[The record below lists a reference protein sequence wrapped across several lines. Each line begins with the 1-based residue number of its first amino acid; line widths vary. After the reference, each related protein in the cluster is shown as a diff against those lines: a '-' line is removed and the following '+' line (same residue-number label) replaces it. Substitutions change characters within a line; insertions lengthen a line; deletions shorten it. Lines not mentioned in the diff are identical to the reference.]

1 MTTPDESTDKPKHF
15 AFSLS
20 QILGGA
26 LAAATA
32 SFLGSRLGVAGTIF
46 GAALGSVI
54 AAVASTLYVG
64 SLQVTKT
71 KVRKLW
77 VRNAEGE
84 LTEVT
89 EVGPEENVES
99 DDAPATKLRRRWLA
113 GGAVVAAVLS
123 ALAMFV
129 VAMVLITGAE
139 FGTGHTVDG
148 RTGTT
153 IGNIGKPSASPEP
166 SPSASATASPSA
178 SATPTPT
185 PSATASATPTPEPS
199 GSPTA
204 EPSITPTQSVVPTT
218 SPTS

>member
-1 MTTPDESTDKPKHF
+1 
-15 AFSLS
+15 
-20 QILGGA
+20 
-26 LAAATA
+26 
-32 SFLGSRLGVAGTIF
+32 
-46 GAALGSVI
+46 
-54 AAVASTLYVG
+54 
-64 SLQVTKT
+64 
-71 KVRKLW
+71 
-77 VRNAEGE
+77 
-84 LTEVT
+84 
-89 EVGPEENVES
+89 
-99 DDAPATKLRRRWLA
+99 
-113 GGAVVAAVLS
+113 
-123 ALAMFV
+123 MFV